1 MFLDK
6 MFFVDT
12 DESTKSTIFNV
23 MKSKFG
29 SLENLSK
36 HTEII
41 TGYMNYL
48 HKPLVGIKFDNTK

>member
-1 MFLDK
+1 
-6 MFFVDT
+6 MFFVDS
-12 DESTKSTIFNV
+12 DESTKSTVFNV

-41 TGYMNYL
+41 TGYRNYL